1 MKIVIDDLSGGEVL
15 ALLEEHISD
24 MYATSPP
31 ESVHALDVNALKASN
46 ITFLV
51 PPSKKNYKASTH
63 LVEIVAVQVKL

>member
-31 ESVHALDVNALKASN
+31 ESVHAPRCERIKSFKHYV
-46 ITFLV
+46 F
-51 PPSKKNYKASTH
+51 
-63 LVEIVAVQVKL
+63 

>member
-46 ITFLV
+46 NTFFSSNLQ
-51 PPSKKNYKASTH
+51 
-63 LVEIVAVQVKL
+63 AVWQLKPLMLIALS